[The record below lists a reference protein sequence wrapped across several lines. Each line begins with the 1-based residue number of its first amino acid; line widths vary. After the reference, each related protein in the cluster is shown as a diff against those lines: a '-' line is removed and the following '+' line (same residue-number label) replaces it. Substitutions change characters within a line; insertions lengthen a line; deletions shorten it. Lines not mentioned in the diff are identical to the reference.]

1 MKKVFVLLAVLVM
14 FAGCSAPPS
23 LDGQYAKDAS
33 KGSENLTDVQVKA
46 AGDTEKA
53 SSSVEVK

>member
-1 MKKVFVLLAVLVM
+1 M

-33 KGSENLTDVQVKA
+33 KVSENLTDVQVKA